1 MSMLP
6 SDIRQLPVAD
16 RITLVEELWESIA
29 DDQSQIELTE
39 AQKAEL
45 DRRLAARE
53 KRGDASASWPEVKRR
68 IVGQ

>member
-6 SDIRQLPVAD
+6 SDIRQLTVAD
-16 RITLVEELWESIA
+16 RLLLVEELWESIA
-29 DDQSQIELTE
+29 DDESQIELTD

-53 KRGDASASWPEVKRR
+53 KRGDASAPWPQVKRR
-68 IVGQ
+68 ILGQ